1 MERLENQNEATK
13 PTLLYWRKRFHKFT
27 NDGQSAAL
35 NRISATP
42 LLTFECT
49 IGYLDTNA

>member
-1 MERLENQNEATK
+1 MARLENQNEATK
-13 PTLLYWRKRFHKFT
+13 RTKRFHKFT
-27 NDGQSAAL
+27 NDRQSAAL
-35 NRISATP
+35 KRISTIP